1 MGQSLPILIAGGGIG
16 GLAAACALGQDGQRV
31 VVLEQADTFS
41 EIGAGI
47 QLGPNIFRM
56 FDCLGLTPAVNK
68 VAFFPTGLAMNDVRS
83 GEPVV
88 RVPLGQSVR
97 AAYGFPYGV
106 IYRADLHQ
114 VFLAACKA
122 LPKVSLRTRARLESF
137 EQGIDAVTVTLADG
151 KRIEGSALIGAD
163 GLWSRV
169 REAVVG
175 DGKPR
180 VSGHIAYRAVLKRAD
195 VPAHLWSDDVLLWG
209 GEKTH
214 LVHYPLR
221 RGELFNL
228 VAVFHSDKYDEG
240 WNTFGDPGEL
250 RTRFRYAAKPVKEL
264 LERIETWKM
273 WVLCDREPVKVWSDR
288 RVTLLGD
295 AAHPMLQYLA
305 QGAGQ
310 AIEDA
315 VVLRQALRFTR
326 GDITRAFRKYQQARY
341 LRTGRVQLTARF
353 YGDIYHASGV
363 QRDLRNQLFRS
374 GSEAAGF
381 AGLQWMYRG
390 IDPDTV
396 IAREAWSASP
406 SRHATWRSTES
417 STWWWWAAAR
427 PALPPASAR
436 RGTVPARC
444 WWSATVFS
452 AAWGPPAA

>member
-1 MGQSLPILIAGGGIG
+1 VAQPLNLIVAGGGIG
-16 GLAAACALGQDGQRV
+16 GLAAAFVLGRDGHAV
-31 VVLEQADTFS
+31 TVLEQSAAFG

-56 FDCLGLTPAVNK
+56 FEYLGLTDAVSR
-68 VAFFPTGLAMNDVRS
+68 VAYFPPGMGMNDVRTA
-83 GEPVV
+83 ETVV
-88 RVPLGQSVR
+88 RVPLGDAAL

-114 VFLAACKA
+114 VFLDACRA
-122 LPKVSLRTRARLESF
+122 LPNVTLRTSGKVESFAQAAGGVTARLAGGE
-137 EQGIDAVTVTLADG
+137 EVRADALV
-151 KRIEGSALIGAD
+151 GAD
-163 GLWSRV
+163 GLWSRI

-180 VSGHIAYRAVLKRAD
+180 VSGHIAYRAVLRRED
-195 VPAHLWSDDVLLWG
+195 VPPHLWSDDVVLWG

-228 VAVFHSDKYDEG
+228 VAVFHSNKYDEG
-240 WNTFGDPGEL
+240 WNTFGDTAEL
-250 RTRFRYAAKPVKEL
+250 QERFAQAVPQVREL
-264 LERIETWKM
+264 LGKIETWKM
-273 WVLCDREPVKVWSDR
+273 WVLCDREPVSHWSDR

-315 VVLRQALRFTR
+315 VVLGAALRHTG
-326 GDITRAFRKYQQARY
+326 GDIGPAFLKYQQARY

-363 QRDLRNQLFRS
+363 ARELRNRMFQS
-374 GSEAAGF
+374 GRESAGF
-381 AGLQWMYRG
+381 AGLKWMYEG
-390 IDPDTV
+390 IDPNRLFD
-396 IAREAWSASP
+396 
-406 SRHATWRSTES
+406 
-417 STWWWWAAAR
+417 
-427 PALPPASAR
+427 
-436 RGTVPARC
+436 
-444 WWSATVFS
+444 
-452 AAWGPPAA
+452 

>member
-1 MGQSLPILIAGGGIG
+1 MAQSLNLIVAGGGIG
-16 GLAAACALGQDGQRV
+16 GLAAAFVLGRDGHAV
-31 VVLEQADTFS
+31 TVLEQSAAFG

-56 FDCLGLTPAVNK
+56 FESLGLTDAVSRVAWFPPAM
-68 VAFFPTGLAMNDVRS
+68 GMNDVRT

-88 RVPLGQSVR
+88 RVPLGDTAR

-114 VFLAACKA
+114 VLLDACRE
-122 LPKVSLRTRARLESF
+122 LPNVTLRTSSKVESFTQAAGGVTARLAGGEELSA
-137 EQGIDAVTVTLADG
+137 DALV
-151 KRIEGSALIGAD
+151 GAD
-163 GLWSRV
+163 GLWSRI
-169 REAVVG
+169 RDAVVG

-180 VSGHIAYRAVLKRAD
+180 VSGHIAYRAVLRREQ
-195 VPAHLWSDDVLLWG
+195 VPAHLWSDDVVLWG

-228 VAVFHSDKYDEG
+228 VAVFHSNKYDEG
-240 WNTFGDPGEL
+240 WNTFGDTAEL
-250 RTRFRYAAKPVKEL
+250 DERFAQAVPQVREL
-264 LERIETWKM
+264 LGKIETWKM
-273 WVLCDREPVKVWSDR
+273 WVLCDREPVANWSDR

-315 VVLRQALRFTR
+315 VVLGAALRRFG
-326 GDITRAFRKYQQARY
+326 GDVDQAFQKYQQARY

-363 QRDLRNQLFRS
+363 TRELRNEMFRS
-374 GSEAAGF
+374 GRESAGF
-381 AGLQWMYRG
+381 AGLKWMYEG
-390 IDPDTV
+390 IRPD
-396 IAREAWSASP
+396 R
-406 SRHATWRSTES
+406 
-417 STWWWWAAAR
+417 
-427 PALPPASAR
+427 L
-436 RGTVPARC
+436 
-444 WWSATVFS
+444 FD
-452 AAWGPPAA
+452 

>member
-1 MGQSLPILIAGGGIG
+1 MTQPLHLIVAGGGIG
-16 GLAAACALGQDGQRV
+16 GLAAAYVLAKDGHQV
-31 VVLEQADTFS
+31 TVLEQSAAFG

-56 FDCLGLTPAVNK
+56 FEYLGLTEAVNR
-68 VAFFPTGLAMNDVRS
+68 VAFFPPGLGMNDVRT
-83 GEPVV
+83 GEVV
-88 RVPLGQSVR
+88 IRVPLGETAL
-97 AAYGFPYGV
+97 AAYGYPYGV

-114 VFLAACKA
+114 VFLDACKA
-122 LPKVSLRTRARLESF
+122 MPNVSLRTGSKVESF
-137 EQGIDAVTVTLADG
+137 GHDAEGVRVRLSGGEVLTGI
-151 KRIEGSALIGAD
+151 ALIGAD
-163 GLWSRV
+163 GLWSRI
-169 REAVVG
+169 REIVVG

-180 VSGHIAYRAVLKRAD
+180 VSGHIAYRAVLKRED

-240 WNTFGDPGEL
+240 WNTFGDTAEL
-250 RTRFRYAAKPVKEL
+250 NERFALAVPQVREL
-264 LERIETWKM
+264 LGKIETWKM
-273 WVLCDREPVKVWSDR
+273 WVLCDREPVKNWSNG

-315 VVLRQALRFTR
+315 VVLGAALR
-326 GDITRAFRKYQQARY
+326 AFPIEGGQAFQKYQQARY

-363 QRDLRNQLFRS
+363 QRELRNQLFRS
-374 GSEAAGF
+374 GKESAGF
-381 AGLQWMYRG
+381 AGLKWMYDG
-390 IDPDTV
+390 IDP
-396 IAREAWSASP
+396 ANLF
-406 SRHATWRSTES
+406 H
-417 STWWWWAAAR
+417 
-427 PALPPASAR
+427 
-436 RGTVPARC
+436 
-444 WWSATVFS
+444 
-452 AAWGPPAA
+452 